1 MNLQANV
8 TRKQLQAF
16 VTVAKKQNFAL
27 AAKHM
32 FLSQPALSITIK
44 KLEQEVGGKLFYR
57 TTRNLELTPEGL
69 SFLPVAQRLLADWQE
84 AFDDLHQLFS
94 MQRGKLTVAAMPS
107 FASSLLPALVT
118 AFHQQYSKIKFSIL
132 DRVMEQVIEAVA
144 TGRAELGFTFEAD
157 NMQEVEFYP
166 LFDDRFITVLPKG
179 HGLAEAPQISWQQL
193 AYEQFVAMEPGSAI
207 RSWCDHYSIEAGAN
221 LTYVAEASQLATV
234 GQMVASGLGV
244 SVVPALCQQQMLS
257 LGLVCKPL
265 ADTGLHKKVGIIK
278 RKQVVLSTAA
288 AAFLHMAL
296 EQEF

>member
-1 MNLQANV
+1 MQANV

-27 AAKHM
+27 AAKQM
-32 FLSQPALSITIK
+32 YLSQPALSITIK
-44 KLEQEVGGKLFYR
+44 KLEQEIGGKLFYR

-69 SFLPVAQRLLADWQE
+69 SFLPVAQRLLNDWLE

-107 FASSLLPALVT
+107 FASSLLPALV
-118 AFHQQYSKIKFSIL
+118 ASFHRRYSNIKFSIL

-144 TGRAELGFTFEAD
+144 SGRAELGFTFEAD
-157 NMQEVEFYP
+157 NMQGVEFYP
-166 LFDDRFITVLPKG
+166 LFDDRFIVILPQE
-179 HGLAEAPQISWQQL
+179 HELNQASRVSWRQL
-193 AYEQFVAMEPGSAI
+193 CNEPFVAMEASSAI
-207 RSWCDHYSIEAGAN
+207 RHWCDHFSVEAGVN
-221 LTYVAEASQLATV
+221 LTHVAEASQLATV

-244 SVVPALCQQQMLS
+244 SVVPALCQQQMLA
-257 LGLVCKPL
+257 LGLSCQPL

-278 RKQVVLSTAA
+278 RKQMVLSTAA
-288 AAFLHMAL
+288 SAFLHRVL